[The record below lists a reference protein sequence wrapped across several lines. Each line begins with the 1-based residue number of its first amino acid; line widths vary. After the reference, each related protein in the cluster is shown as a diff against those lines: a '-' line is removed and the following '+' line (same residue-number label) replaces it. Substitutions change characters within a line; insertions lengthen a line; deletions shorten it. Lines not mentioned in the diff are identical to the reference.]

1 MQAQVDEQAVV
12 PGPATDM
19 RAAVVLVAVSLAL
32 VFTLQ
37 PGDNLRLVVARALGV
52 AATIAFGWGLTSFPP
67 DARGVWACLWLYEAV
82 TVCADVLYDILTA
95 INGEP
100 PFPGVTDVLY
110 LSTYVF
116 AFEALRRLIRLLS
129 PGRDREAW
137 MDASIIAI
145 AGASVVLS
153 FIIGPVLLATER
165 FDLTVVVSVAY
176 PLLDIVILATLVRA
190 LAVPRVSNPA
200 LTLVAGSMSLFL
212 GYDLAYNYL
221 AVVGDWT
228 EYRWMEVVWTA
239 AILLL
244 ALASRAPGAS
254 AFRPVHTDTADRVT
268 VGRALSVGLA
278 VLIGPTLLLY
288 AVWQN
293 DILVARWLAPG
304 GLLVVVLLVWRMY
317 RLLRTVQSQAEQ
329 LSGQARTDALTDVAN
344 RRSWDFEMTRAVQRA
359 RSSGLPFTVAM
370 LDIDQFKAFN
380 DAFGHQAGDEMLVA
394 CARAWSAELSAE
406 MTLARY
412 GGEEFALLLPGRR
425 ADACTEVLER
435 LRAQTPEGAT
445 VSIGAAQ
452 WLPTEAATDT
462 VRRADSAMYEAKRS
476 GRNRVVID
484 RAHVA

>member
-1 MQAQVDEQAVV
+1 
-12 PGPATDM
+12 
-19 RAAVVLVAVSLAL
+19 
-32 VFTLQ
+32 
-37 PGDNLRLVVARALGV
+37 
-52 AATIAFGWGLTSFPP
+52 
-67 DARGVWACLWLYEAV
+67 
-82 TVCADVLYDILTA
+82 
-95 INGEP
+95 
-100 PFPGVTDVLY
+100 
-110 LSTYVF
+110 
-116 AFEALRRLIRLLS
+116 
-129 PGRDREAW
+129 
-137 MDASIIAI
+137 
-145 AGASVVLS
+145 
-153 FIIGPVLLATER
+153 
-165 FDLTVVVSVAY
+165 
-176 PLLDIVILATLVRA
+176 
-190 LAVPRVSNPA
+190 
-200 LTLVAGSMSLFL
+200 
-212 GYDLAYNYL
+212 
-221 AVVGDWT
+221 
-228 EYRWMEVVWTA
+228 
-239 AILLL
+239 
-244 ALASRAPGAS
+244 
-254 AFRPVHTDTADRVT
+254 VHTDTADRVT

-425 ADACTEVLER
+425 A
-435 LRAQTPEGAT
+435 
-445 VSIGAAQ
+445 Q